1 MLDYCRHMVYPLS
14 MIGIYKITNKVNGK
28 MYIGKS
34 IDIERRWA
42 EELNGQ
48 VNEHLRRS
56 FSKYG
61 IQNFDF
67 SVIELCKEEELD
79 EKEMK
84 YILLFKSHNKT
95 FGYNK
100 TLGGEGGRW
109 NDEMR
114 EKASKRMKGAG
125 NHFYGTHLSEETKKK
140 IGDKNRGKNN
150 WHYGCKSSKET
161 RHKQS
166 ITKIGK
172 LNPNAKPVYQYKLD
186 GSLVGEYNCIPD
198 ASKAT
203 GIGYSAIKNC
213 AVGITLTAGGYAWSY
228 GEFRDVD
235 YTNKRLKR
243 VRCIETG
250 VVYESISEAG
260 RAYGVRTIAI
270 SRVCNGERNT
280 CKGLR
285 FEFYS

>member
-1 MLDYCRHMVYPLS
+1 MLDYCRHMMYPLS

-61 IQNFDF
+61 IHSFDF

-84 YILLFKSHNKT
+84 YISLFKSHNKT

-125 NHFYGTHLSEETKKK
+125 NNFYGRHHSEETKNK
-140 IGDKNRGKNN
+140 ISEGRVGEKH
-150 WHYGCKSSKET
+150 WHYGGSNSKET

-186 GSLVGEYNCIPD
+186 GSLVGEYDCVAD
-198 ASKAT
+198 ASKIT

-235 YTNKRLKR
+235 YTNKRLKK

-250 VVYESISEAG
+250 IVYESISEAS
-260 RAYGVRTIAI
+260 RACDIRIIDI
-270 SRVCNGERNT
+270 SLVCRGKRKT

-285 FEFYS
+285 FELYS